1 MRSKFHTPWNFS
13 LETNDGQDLLSEGAG
28 GASLASL
35 CPELLGL
42 CGLPQRARPPLSRMR
57 FEHCSWLLS
66 LLPEALGVSGSPLRP
81 LIVFLPQLK
90 LTPMAL
96 VVFN

>member
-1 MRSKFHTPWNFS
+1 MRSKFHTPWNFR

-42 CGLPQRARPPLSRMR
+42 CGPASK
-57 FEHCSWLLS
+57 
-66 LLPEALGVSGSPLRP
+66 GSSPTEP
-81 LIVFLPQLK
+81 DAI
-90 LTPMAL
+90 
-96 VVFN
+96 